1 MCMWTDTQR
10 NTRMDIY
17 VRPEERKEIVEKAG
31 KLGISI
37 SKLLVNGALQY
48 QEDLKLKKE
57 DE

>member
-1 MCMWTDTQR
+1 
-10 NTRMDIY
+10 
-17 VRPEERKEIVEKAG
+17 VRPEDRKEIVEKAG

-48 QEDLKLKKE
+48 EEEPELKNKE

>member
-1 MCMWTDTQR
+1 MCTDTQT